1 MYPKKND
8 ANEKLI
14 EAIMEQMIH
23 PFESQKFYK
32 IKLDHNLT
40 AKLFFGLDVELVSSF
55 WLSDPFGSIET
66 VLQIYDFYLYSNY
79 FRRLNY
85 SKSKS

>member
-32 IKLDHNLT
+32 FKLYHNLT
-40 AKLFFGLDVELVSSF
+40 AKLFVGLDVELASSF
-55 WLSDPFGSIET
+55 WLSSPFGSIET
-66 VLQIYDFYLYSNY
+66 VLQNL
-79 FRRLNY
+79 
-85 SKSKS
+85 